1 MATKFKREPKMFTT
15 EPSVDEVGNGM
26 KKGGKAKK
34 MQYGGVMVPPA
45 ARPAMAAPIM
55 PMGRRVAPAGRMPMM
70 RKKGGS
76 IDNEKAELRRVK
88 AEIAEDRKEDRNEHE
103 EIGRVK
109 GELKRHES
117 MRASKAHKGMKS
129 GGAPKAGPNVVGGLA
144 GGLEATRA
152 VSKKS
157 TGGVR
162 APGYNQGGKAGLGS
176 ISDYEAKLMKKANG
190 GLAKKMDAFETKTT
204 LKPKIDIKDKVVGMK
219 QTKSFNTKT
228 GSVKNTTAN
237 GGAAGYKRGGKIAA
251 KGMAIAK
258 KYLTKT
264 NTGNPMPTVKGG
276 TKGIKQVPAGYKDGG
291 HVAMSTKGVEGF
303 THTKKMCKG
312 GSY

>member
-15 EPSVDEVGNGM
+15 EPSVDEVGKGM

-45 ARPAMAAPIM
+45 ARPAMAVPVM
-55 PMGRRVAPAGRMPMM
+55 PMGRRAAPVARMPMM

-76 IDNEKAELRRVK
+76 IDNEKAEINRVK
-88 AEIAEDRKEDRNEHE
+88 AEMREDRKEDRNEE
-103 EIGRVK
+103 AEIKRVK
-109 GELKRHES
+109 GELKRHEA
-117 MRASKAHKGMKS
+117 MKAGKAHGFKR
-129 GGAPKAGPNVVGGLA
+129 GGAPKAGPNVMGGLA
-144 GGLEATRA
+144 GGLMATRS
-152 VSKKS
+152 VSKKT

-162 APGYNQGGKAGLGS
+162 APGYKSGGSLG
-176 ISDYEAKLMKKANG
+176 A
-190 GLAKKMDAFETKTT
+190 KMDAFETRTT
-204 LKPKIDIKDKVVGMK
+204 LKPKIDINDKVVGMK

-228 GSVKNTTAN
+228 GGVKNTTAN

-258 KYLTKT
+258 KYMTKT

-291 HVAMSTKGVEGF
+291 HVAMTCKSTGGF
-303 THTKKMCKG
+303 ATMKKMAKC
-312 GSY
+312 

>member
-26 KKGGKAKK
+26 KKGGKVKK
-34 MQYGGVMVPPA
+34 MQYGGVMVPA
-45 ARPAMAAPIM
+45 TDRPAMMPPVR
-55 PMGRRVAPAGRMPMM
+55 PMGRRAPVAMPTARMPM
-70 RKKGGS
+70 RKDGGS
-76 IDNEKAELRRVK
+76 IRNEKDEIKRVEK
-88 AEIAEDRKEDRNEHE
+88 
-103 EIGRVK
+103 
-109 GELKRHES
+109 ELKHHES

-129 GGAPKAGPNVVGGLA
+129 GGAPKAGPNVMGGLA

-152 VSKKS
+152 NSKKT

-162 APGYNQGGKAGLGS
+162 APGYKSGGSLG
-176 ISDYEAKLMKKANG
+176 A
-190 GLAKKMDAFETKTT
+190 KMDAFATKTT
-204 LKPKIDIKDKVVGMK
+204 LKPKIDINDKVVSAK

-228 GSVKNTTAN
+228 GGVKNTTAN
-237 GGAAGYKRGGKIAA
+237 GGAAGYKRGGSIAS

-258 KYLTKT
+258 KYMTKT

-291 HVAMSTKGVEGF
+291 HVAMTCKSTGGF
-303 THTKKMCKG
+303 ATMKKMSKC
-312 GSY
+312 

>member
-15 EPSVDEVGNGM
+15 EPSVDEVGKGM
-26 KKGGKAKK
+26 KKGGKAKH
-34 MQYGGVMVPPA
+34 MQYGGVMVPPT
-45 ARPAMAAPIM
+45 ARPAMAPAVRPT
-55 PMGRRVAPAGRMPMM
+55 GRRAPMAAMAAPAARMPMA

-88 AEIAEDRKEDRNEHE
+88 AEIREDRKEDRNEHA
-103 EIGRVK
+103 EIKRVK

-117 MRASKAHKGMKS
+117 MKAGKAHGYKA
-129 GGAPKAGPNVVGGLA
+129 GGAPKAGPDVMGGLA

-152 VSKKS
+152 NSKKT

-162 APGYNQGGKAGLGS
+162 APGYKRGGSLG
-176 ISDYEAKLMKKANG
+176 A
-190 GLAKKMDAFETKTT
+190 KMDAFETKTT
-204 LKPKIDIKDKVVGMK
+204 LKPKIDINDKVVSAK

-228 GSVKNTTAN
+228 GGVKNTTAN
-237 GGAAGYKRGGKIAA
+237 GGAAGFKRGGKIAA

-258 KYLTKT
+258 KYMTKT

-276 TKGIKQVPAGYKDGG
+276 TKGIKQAPAGYKDGG
-291 HVAMSTKGVEGF
+291 HVAMTCKSTGGF
-303 THTKKMCKG
+303 ATMKKMSKC
-312 GSY
+312 